1 MRRLE
6 FDAAA
11 PRAVPL
17 VVRTSHNGGRHLHAI
32 DAARPPT
39 GEPRSQFSLL
49 EATRTNRLADS
60 GAMARRHGRSP
71 SVAEEIASLLLGR
84 ECESRQRPDLGSGHS
99 PLGTTRGSAGRDCRI
114 LGMRKYAGSLFR
126 SRRLS
131 NPSAVRQRGVSLLF
145 HDRGPCAIPTAGLGL
160 RSVSGVDG
168 VEVPGRF
175 SSCPGRRTM
184 SAV

>member
-60 GAMARRHGRSP
+60 GAMARGHGRSP

-84 ECESRQRPDLGSGHS
+84 ECESRQRPIWAADTLARDDNGQCRAGLSDPRDAEVRRQPFSFS
-99 PLGTTRGSAGRDCRI
+99 PLEQPQRCSTTGGCRFCSMI
-114 LGMRKYAGSLFR
+114 A
-126 SRRLS
+126 
-131 NPSAVRQRGVSLLF
+131 
-145 HDRGPCAIPTAGLGL
+145 DPCAIPTAGPGL